1 MIRKMIIILFFIIGF
16 VSNVFAVEDVKF
28 EANDK
33 TQSGEQLMLTGK
45 LRKPEGKGPFPAIV
59 MLHPC
64 IEVRKEMDNWA
75 ERFVSWGYVTLQ
87 VNSFGPR
94 GVTCNPG
101 EISFNSES
109 VLRSNRKRAQDSH
122 DAKTYLAKLP
132 YVNSNKIGLI
142 GWGHGGWALN
152 AELSKRIFLK
162 NRGNPFTAAVAYC
175 PFVSQTLKDN
185 MDAPLL
191 ILHAELDTEDRVER
205 LPMMVPSGKTDH
217 ERIYHIYPGVT
228 FGFDWEGFDEAVEGF
243 DKAVAGVKV
252 KYNPEIAEDAFGRTK
267 EFFGKYLQ

>member
-45 LRKPEGKGPFPAIV
+45 LRKPEGKGLFPAIV

-64 IEVRKEMDNWA
+64 IEGRKEIDNWA

-101 EISFNSES
+101 EISSNSEL
-109 VLRSNRKRAQDSH
+109 VLRRNRKRAQDSY

-142 GWGHGGWALN
+142 GWGHGGWALVG
-152 AELSKRIFLK
+152 ALSKYTYLK

-175 PFVSQTLKDN
+175 PYIIQTLND

-191 ILHAELDTEDRVER
+191 ILHAELDTFDRVER

-217 ERIYHIYPGVT
+217 ELIYHIYPGVT
-228 FGFDWEGFDEAVEGF
+228 FGFDWEGFDEAV
-243 DKAVAGVKV
+243 VGVKV
-252 KYNPEIAEDAFGRTK
+252 GYNPEAARDAFRRTK
-267 EFFGKYLQ
+267 EFFRKYLQ